1 MKRWIAPLASLFA
14 VAGVVALAL
23 FLAGV
28 FDGDEASGDL
38 GDGSEVAGVCA
49 EGHPDCVDTVVAPN
63 GDEDDGNRVA
73 PGCEVGHVGVCDDTP
88 IADDEAG
95 ELIEGDGPVIQ
106 PVCAPGFP
114 DCIDTVVVTDR
125 GEEVGDFV
133 VPIGTFDDDHQSGS
147 QGPDDG
153 VADGAA
159 VHPGSF
165 ATSGGATTPAE

>member
-28 FDGDEASGDL
+28 FDGDGASGDL
-38 GDGSEVAGVCA
+38 GDGTEVAGVCA
-49 EGHPDCVDTVVAPN
+49 EGHPNCEDTVVAPN

-95 ELIEGDGPVIQ
+95 ELIEGDRPVIQ
-106 PVCAPGFP
+106 PVCTPGFP
-114 DCIDTVVVTDR
+114 DCVDTVVVPDDDEID
-125 GEEVGDFV
+125 GKI
-133 VPIGTFDDDHQSGS
+133 VPIGTFDDDRESPS

-159 VHPGSF
+159 VDPGSF
-165 ATSGGATTPAE
+165 ATSGATTPAD

>member
-1 MKRWIAPLASLFA
+1 MKRLIVPLASLSAF
-14 VAGVVALAL
+14 AGVIALAL

-28 FDGDEASGDL
+28 FDGDDAVGADA
-38 GDGSEVAGVCA
+38 GGPEVAGVCV
-49 EGHPDCVDTVVAPN
+49 EGNPDCGDT
-63 GDEDDGNRVA
+63 GFITDDDGGDTVA